1 MPSPKWKLVV
11 DVGEPE
17 SIFPQGNIPH
27 IDNATVANS
36 VTIANGNDVET
47 GSNDDIPPLSADGLG
62 KDSRIDPVI
71 SLLGEYMPSDPSS
84 HIASFLPGFMSLR
97 LMLLRPSKTPEEDEM
112 VRTMLGS
119 YSSYCAGGRSKNDI
133 AIMLARDYMFLAQQQ
148 PPKQQQTPEF
158 LGRSPSNSMMQ
169 QPPKQQQQQQT
180 QEFLGRSPS
189 NSMMQSNGPTLGYSF
204 FGLGQSSGSNSSFHN
219 SPALAPIPMSGSAG
233 DSVSI
238 VSM

>member
-133 AIMLARDYMFLAQQQ
+133 AIMLARDYMFLAQHQ
-148 PPKQQQTPEF
+148 PPKQQP
-158 LGRSPSNSMMQ
+158 
-169 QPPKQQQQQQT
+169 QQQT